1 MYEKYL
7 LQLEE
12 AGKIRNLKERSIN
25 CYKNYVSYFLN
36 YMEKHPEELTCQD
49 VRDFLLAKKDN
60 GLKATTLNLYNSAI
74 RFFYR
79 NVLHVLWDD
88 ITVPRMIIEHKLP
101 TVLSTDEIDRLLDAT
116 DDLKYK
122 AMFATKVA
130 HNIMN
135 CKTGAYGANVCVCE
149 DCGFVQIHYNSCRNR
164 CCPMCQA
171 VPKEMWMDARRED
184 VLDAPYFHLVFTVP
198 DILNPVIY
206 SNQRLL
212 YDALYHAASSTI
224 SELTADPKHLGAKVG
239 YICILHTWGSEM
251 NFHPHIHTILL
262 GGGLASN
269 NQWKDNGE
277 NFFLPI
283 RVISKM
289 FRGKYLEELKRLW
302 EEDKLV
308 FHGTAE
314 KFRNHYTFKELLDS
328 CYGMD
333 WIPHCKKTFNGAQT
347 VIKYLGKYTHR
358 IAVSNHRIVRMDD
371 DTVTFLVKDY
381 RNEGQWKELT
391 ISGVEFVRR
400 FLMHVP
406 PRRFVRIR
414 HYGLLCSRTKSQKL
428 TLCRNLL
435 GCKKYLSKLRDMEMP
450 EILEH
455 LYGIKVCVCKA
466 CGGHLGK
473 PQMRMPLRC

>member
-1 MYEKYL
+1 
-7 LQLEE
+7 
-12 AGKIRNLKERSIN
+12 
-25 CYKNYVSYFLN
+25 
-36 YMEKHPEELTCQD
+36 
-49 VRDFLLAKKDN
+49 
-60 GLKATTLNLYNSAI
+60 
-74 RFFYR
+74 
-79 NVLHVLWDD
+79 
-88 ITVPRMIIEHKLP
+88 
-101 TVLSTDEIDRLLDAT
+101 
-116 DDLKYK
+116 
-122 AMFATKVA
+122 
-130 HNIMN
+130 
-135 CKTGAYGANVCVCE
+135 
-149 DCGFVQIHYNSCRNR
+149 
-164 CCPMCQA
+164 
-171 VPKEMWMDARRED
+171 MDARRED
-184 VLDAPYFHLVFTVP
+184 VLEAPYFHLVFTVP

-206 SNQRLL
+206 SNQKLL
-212 YDALYHAASSTI
+212 YDALYHAASAAI
-224 SELTADPKHLGAKVG
+224 SELAADPKHLGAKVG

-251 NFHPHIHTILL
+251 NFHPHIHTVLL

-269 NQWKDNGE
+269 NQWRDNGE

-283 RVISKM
+283 RVISKVFRGKYLEELKRLWEEDKLVFHGTAEKFRNHYTFKELLDSCYGM
-289 FRGKYLEELKRLW
+289 EWIPHCKKTFNGAGAVIKYLGKYTHRIAVSNHRIVRMDDDTVTFSVKDYRNEGQWRDNGENFFLPIRVISKVFRGKYLEELKRLW

>member
-1 MYEKYL
+1 MVC
-7 LQLEE
+7 
-12 AGKIRNLKERSIN
+12 INSIKEI
-25 CYKNYVSYFLN
+25 YVIERLNVALN
-36 YMEKHPEELTCQD
+36 YRNMWLSFSGMVAPK
-49 VRDFLLAKKDN
+49 VR
-60 GLKATTLNLYNSAI
+60 
-74 RFFYR
+74 
-79 NVLHVLWDD
+79 
-88 ITVPRMIIEHKLP
+88 
-101 TVLSTDEIDRLLDAT
+101 
-116 DDLKYK
+116 
-122 AMFATKVA
+122 
-130 HNIMN
+130 
-135 CKTGAYGANVCVCE
+135 TG
-149 DCGFVQIHYNSCRNR
+149 
-164 CCPMCQA
+164 
-171 VPKEMWMDARRED
+171 
-184 VLDAPYFHLVFTVP
+184 
-198 DILNPVIY
+198 
-206 SNQRLL
+206 
-212 YDALYHAASSTI
+212 
-224 SELTADPKHLGAKVG
+224 
-239 YICILHTWGSEM
+239 GSESSG
-251 NFHPHIHTILL
+251 II
-262 GGGLASN
+262 
-269 NQWKDNGE
+269 K
-277 NFFLPI
+277 
-283 RVISKM
+283 
-289 FRGKYLEELKRLW
+289 
-302 EEDKLV
+302 DKLV

-358 IAVSNHRIVRMDD
+358 IAVSNHRTVRMDD

>member
-1 MYEKYL
+1 MDK
-7 LQLEE
+7 
-12 AGKIRNLKERSIN
+12 
-25 CYKNYVSYFLN
+25 
-36 YMEKHPEELTCQD
+36 
-49 VRDFLLAKKDN
+49 
-60 GLKATTLNLYNSAI
+60 
-74 RFFYR
+74 
-79 NVLHVLWDD
+79 
-88 ITVPRMIIEHKLP
+88 P
-101 TVLSTDEIDRLLDAT
+101 TVQDIFHRFYPAYLDQYSPSPVQA
-116 DDLKYK
+116 
-122 AMFATKVA
+122 KVA

-206 SNQRLL
+206 S
-212 YDALYHAASSTI
+212 
-224 SELTADPKHLGAKVG
+224 
-239 YICILHTWGSEM
+239 
-251 NFHPHIHTILL
+251 
-262 GGGLASN
+262 